1 MDMTTNFHFF
11 LTSASIEVNIKV
23 SMQENKNYSFYKHF
37 TTGNQLALWRWQS
50 ELAARA
56 LHN

>member
-1 MDMTTNFHFF
+1 MDMTTNSHFF

-23 SMQENKNYSFYKHF
+23 SMQENF